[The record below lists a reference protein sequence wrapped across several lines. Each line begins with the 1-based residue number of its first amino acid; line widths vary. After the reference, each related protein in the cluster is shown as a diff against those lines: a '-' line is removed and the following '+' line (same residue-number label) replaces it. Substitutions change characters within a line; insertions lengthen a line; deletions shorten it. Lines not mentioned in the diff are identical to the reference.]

1 MIITLGIISVLL
13 SVLTALYLQLPTFIL
28 GLGYGWSH
36 NYPTKRWILRLLA
49 LLVFVSFVTQT
60 SSSGLIIGIG
70 LPFLFFWIFS
80 LFNANPNLFVA
91 LEEKDIIKQKEKIYP
106 DQTEVVG
113 YVDNQGNAICYPVK
127 EMVMPRHILNDT
139 FEQNPLLITYC
150 AACRSTMIYDPVVD
164 NQRLNFEVVGV
175 RRRNMVIR
183 DLETGTIWQQGTGE
197 AMFGKLK
204 GKRLNFYPYQ
214 QMNLSDWLQQYPNSV
229 IVQESS
235 EVRKGFLPKEKLMK
249 VLEKVTGK
257 FVAPG
262 ETDLKGLPLREKVWG
277 LEIDGKHKA
286 YPISELKKV
295 ERFTDKI
302 GETKIEIK
310 YNSNNGQISG
320 VVVSTGTELKFQNH
334 WWFGWKEF
342 HPNTEIWKKE

>member
-1 MIITLGIISVLL
+1 MTLTIGIISVLL
-13 SVLTALYLQLPTFIL
+13 SILTALYLQIPTFIL

-36 NYPTKRWILRLLA
+36 NYPTKRWILRIVALLA
-49 LLVFVSFVTQT
+49 FSFFVTQT
-60 SSSGLIIGIG
+60 SSIGLIIGIG
-70 LPFLFFWIFS
+70 LPFFFFLVFS
-80 LFNANPNLFVA
+80 LFNANPNLFIA
-91 LEEKDIIKQKEKIYP
+91 LDEKDIVKQREKKYT
-106 DQTEVVG
+106 DQTEIVG
-113 YVDNQGNAICYPVK
+113 YIDNQGNTICYPVK

-150 AACRSTMIYDPVVD
+150 AACRSTMIYNPVID
-164 NQRLNFEVVGV
+164 NLRLNFEVVGV

-183 DLETGTIWQQGTGE
+183 DKETGTIWQQGTGE

-204 GKRLNFYPYQ
+204 GKRLDFYPYQ

-229 IVQESS
+229 IAQESS

-262 ETDLKGLPLREKVWG
+262 KTDLNGLPLREKIWG

-286 YPISELKKV
+286 YPISELKNV
-295 ERFTDKI
+295 ERFTDKV
-302 GETKIEIK
+302 GETEIEIE
-310 YNSNNGQISG
+310 YNPKSGQISG
-320 VVVSTGTELKFQNH
+320 RTITTGTELKFQNH

-342 HPNTEIWKKE
+342 HPETEIWKK